1 MAKPLSVLIVGDLE
15 SDTRLILRQL
25 KKGGYKPAFEQVRTP
40 TQMRKALK
48 KQEWEIV
55 ISACDLL
62 KLDAFTALKILQES
76 GMDIPFIVVADN
88 LEKETAVAL
97 IQAGTYDCFQ
107 TDDLALFLPVVE
119 RELRRAGERRQAM
132 QVEAAQI
139 ESEDKF
145 KYMFEHSVTGKSIT
159 LPTGEIDVNHAFC
172 KMLGYSQKE
181 MKNRKWQEITY
192 PEDVELTQRAV
203 ESLMSGAKESVR
215 FNKRFIHKNGSIVWV
230 DAGSA
235 LRRDGNGKPLYMLST
250 FSDIT
255 ERNRTEEALRD
266 LSIRQEA
273 ILAAVPD
280 ILMEVDQD
288 KVYTWAN
295 RSGLEFFGR
304 DVIGKKADYYFEG
317 EQDVYKEVA
326 PLFQGVKNVVYL
338 ESWQRRKDGEKRL
351 LAWWCRVLKDKDG
364 NVTGALSSA
373 HDITENTQMEDA
385 LRESEQKYRGLVTE
399 ISDGIF
405 ITDNTGRLTFA
416 NPALARI
423 HGFENPDQLVGKTFL
438 EFIPPSS
445 IMEVGRYFKK
455 VADGKI
461 SQVSLTTAL
470 LRSDGTQADIEVL
483 ASAVQD
489 DGKVVGTHG
498 VIRDITDR
506 KLADEKLRENE
517 ERFRSLYE
525 NATIGMYRTSPDGRI
540 LMANPALVNML
551 GYESFKDLSHRD
563 LASEGYEPGYPRL
576 EFQDHIERDGEV
588 LGLESAW
595 KRKDGSSI
603 FVRESARLVRDE
615 NDQPLYYEG
624 TVEDITERKLAEGAL
639 KQSEE
644 KFRVSFMTS
653 MDAFYW
659 STLEDGKIIEVNPV
673 FKEVWGYTREEV
685 IGRTSLQLGLY
696 QDPNDRAKMISE
708 LKEKGHVKDMEL
720 KGKRKDGRSITI
732 SLSGSVMTIDNYSY
746 ILGVLRDIT
755 EKKQSERQREILYQ
769 VLRAVSGQL
778 EPELIARSA
787 VETIVRLTGYP
798 HVCIAL
804 PDENGTH
811 WVMRGAAGRLAAA
824 LGATYPIHKGVIG
837 NAFKTGQTQWVRDVM
852 KDPHYVNDVKA
863 PGEPALRSE
872 FVALMRRGVD
882 LLGAL
887 NVESDHA
894 DAFTEADVWMIQS
907 AADIVSLALQNARLY
922 REAQQEIAERKQA
935 QTLQEAIYRIATAA
949 ETTQSLE
956 DLYPQI
962 HQIIS
967 SVMPAENFYITL
979 YDESQNMLR
988 FPYFR
993 DAEDE
998 PFMGGIQPAR
1008 GLSAYVLRTG
1018 KSLLCTQAV
1027 HDELERRG
1035 EVKLLGVASAIWLGV
1050 PLIVEG
1056 KTIGAMVVQHYTD
1069 PKAYGEREQHML
1081 EFVSSQVGIV
1091 ITRKQAE
1098 EALRRSEA
1106 ELRALFASMR
1116 DLVMVIDRVGVY
1128 RKIAP
1133 TNPALLIKPP
1143 QELIGKPLQDVFPPD
1158 QANQFVNILQKV
1170 MDTNQPAQIEYEL
1183 PIGDRTVPFETS
1195 ILPLNEDSTL
1205 WVARDI
1211 TARKQ
1216 VEEEMRRLNAE
1227 LEIRVEERTRE
1238 LRLAQEKIVRQEKLA
1253 LLGQLAGG
1261 VGHELRNPLGI
1272 ISNAIYYLKYIQ
1284 PDADEKVRQYH
1295 AMIEQEVHNSEK
1307 IITDLLDFAR
1317 LESMDKEPVV
1327 VSELVQRT
1335 LARFPVPQVIH
1346 ATLNLNEDLPR
1357 VFIDMRQ
1364 MEQVLGNL
1372 TVNACQAMLSP
1383 RGTTPLRP
1391 TAGGLNRGELTISAI
1406 NRKGMVEIAVTDTG
1420 TGITPENMNKLF
1432 EPLFTT
1438 KSKGIGL
1445 GLAVS
1450 RKLVEANGGRIEV
1463 KSKPGMGSTFT
1474 LVLPVEGK

>member
-1 MAKPLSVLIVGDLE
+1 MAKPLSVLIVGDAE

-55 ISACDLL
+55 ISACALL

-76 GMDIPFIVVADN
+76 GLDIPFLVVADRLGEETEVEIFKAGASDCVLKGN
-88 LEKETAVAL
+88 LKL
-97 IQAGTYDCFQ
+97 
-107 TDDLALFLPVVE
+107 LAPMVE
-119 RELRRAGERRQAM
+119 RELAHAADHRECKRLQDALSESDLFQKAIVDSTFDLIWSVDPVRFGLTKYNRGLEDYFSEQRGIQIKVGDRPEELFPPGKNVKHWHALYRRALKEGPFTTEYLVFSGTRTLELNFNLIMRENK
-132 QVEAAQI
+132 VRGI
-139 ESEDKF
+139 TVF
-145 KYMFEHSVTGKSIT
+145 GK
-159 LPTGEIDVNHAFC
+159 
-172 KMLGYSQKE
+172 
-181 MKNRKWQEITY
+181 
-192 PEDVELTQRAV
+192 
-203 ESLMSGAKESVR
+203 
-215 FNKRFIHKNGSIVWV
+215 
-230 DAGSA
+230 
-235 LRRDGNGKPLYMLST
+235 
-250 FSDIT
+250 DIT
-255 ERNRTEEALRD
+255 ERKQIEDNLRENENRYQLIFENSGTANTIFNTDCRVILQNSMSKDFTLSRNALGKTALEIFGPEQGPLITARMQRVLTTRVPEVFETLFPNQAGGRWIRSNYLPLLKEQHELVGIQVISQDITERKQAEEELQTTEKRYRELTEFLPISIFEIDAGGNLVSFNKTALDVFRYSREDFHEGLNALQFFSSEEAQRVGENIQKVLQGTS
-266 LSIRQEA
+266 LPGQE
-273 ILAAVPD
+273 
-280 ILMEVDQD
+280 
-288 KVYTWAN
+288 YN
-295 RSGLEFFGR
+295 F
-304 DVIGKKADYYFEG
+304 
-317 EQDVYKEVA
+317 
-326 PLFQGVKNVVYL
+326 
-338 ESWQRRKDGEKRL
+338 RRKDGSTFHGL
-351 LAWWCRVLKDKDG
+351 LFSSPRILENKPMG
-364 NVTGALSSA
+364 IRGAII
-373 HDITENTQMEDA
+373 DITE
-385 LRESEQKYRGLVTE
+385 
-399 ISDGIF
+399 
-405 ITDNTGRLTFA
+405 
-416 NPALARI
+416 
-423 HGFENPDQLVGKTFL
+423 
-438 EFIPPSS
+438 
-445 IMEVGRYFKK
+445 
-455 VADGKI
+455 
-461 SQVSLTTAL
+461 
-470 LRSDGTQADIEVL
+470 
-483 ASAVQD
+483 
-489 DGKVVGTHG
+489 
-498 VIRDITDR
+498 R

-525 NATIGMYRTSPDGRI
+525 NATIGMYRTSPEGRI
-540 LMANPALVNML
+540 LMANPALITML
-551 GYESFKDLSHRD
+551 GYKSFKALSRRD
-563 LASEGYEPGYPRL
+563 LTSEGYEPGYPRL
-576 EFQDHIERDGEV
+576 EFQDHIERNGEV
-588 LGLESAW
+588 IGLESAW
-595 KRKDGSSI
+595 KRRDGSSI

-615 NDQPLYYEG
+615 NNQPLYYEG
-624 TVEDITERKLAEGAL
+624 TVEDITERKQAEEAL

-644 KFRVSFMTS
+644 KFRVSFMTG

-673 FKEVWGYTREEV
+673 FEEVWGYTREEA

-696 QDPNDRAKMISE
+696 QDPGDRVKMISG
-708 LKEKGHVKDMEL
+708 LKEKGLVKDMEL
-720 KGKRKDGRSITI
+720 KGKRKDGKSITI
-732 SLSGSVMTIDNYSY
+732 SLSGSVMMIDNQSY
-746 ILGVLRDIT
+746 ILGVIRDVT
-755 EKKQSERQREILYQ
+755 EKKQVEQQREILYQ

-787 VETIVRLTGYP
+787 VNTIVRLTGYP

-811 WVMRGAAGRLAAA
+811 WVVRGAAGRLAAE

-863 PGEPALRSE
+863 PGGPALRSE

-949 ETTQSLE
+949 ETTKSLE

-979 YDESQNMLR
+979 YDEAQNMLR
-988 FPYFR
+988 FPYFK

-1008 GLSAYVLRTG
+1008 GLGAYVLRTG

-1027 HDELERRG
+1027 HDELERLG

-1098 EALRRSEA
+1098 EALRQSEA

-1116 DLVMVIDRVGVY
+1116 DLVMVIDRVGIY

-1133 TNPALLIKPP
+1133 TNPALLMKPP
-1143 QELIGKPLQDVFPPD
+1143 EELIGKPLQDVFPPD
-1158 QANQFVNILQKV
+1158 QANLFVNILQKV
-1170 MDTNQPAQIEYEL
+1170 MDTDQPAQIEYEL
-1183 PIGDRTVPFETS
+1183 PIGNRTVPFETS

-1227 LEIRVEERTRE
+1227 LESRVEERTRE

-1272 ISNAIYYLKYIQ
+1272 ISNAIYYLKIIQ
-1284 PDADEKVRQYH
+1284 PNVDEKVKQYH

-1335 LARFPVPQVIH
+1335 LARFPVPVAIQT
-1346 ATLNLNEDLPR
+1346 TLNLNEDLPK
-1357 VFIDMRQ
+1357 VFVDLRQ

-1391 TAGGLNRGELTISAI
+1391 TAGGLNRGELTISAV
-1406 NRKGMVEIAVTDTG
+1406 NRNGMVEIAVTDTG

-1450 RKLVEANGGRIEV
+1450 KKLVEANGGRIEV